1 MSIHCL
7 TFILVDYSIDETKEG
22 MNMIR
27 CKPYRVNDEMFCDGC
42 AKSWDVNDLAPECTE
57 EDQQIRRM
65 NNKQERKRVGREVI
79 KKLKRGLS

>member
-1 MSIHCL
+1 
-7 TFILVDYSIDETKEG
+7 
-22 MNMIR
+22 MIR
-27 CKPYRVNDEMFCDGC
+27 CKPYRVNDEMFCDDC